1 MAFVNDTVAGISTTC
16 SRVSTSPPTL
26 KSRSQM
32 WQRQGFSGYGAQL
45 LGDGRAEMVITVV
58 QFDVLTGADP
68 AGIDSWRA
76 RIEALQSKVINL
88 ENDRGETHNNLFCF
102 QIDNPVIT
110 RADVTPGT
118 EAYRA
123 QYRMRCVRT
132 AADT

>member
-1 MAFVNDTVAGISTTC
+1 MAFVRDTVAGISTTC

-26 KSRSQM
+26 KSRSQI

-45 LGDGRAEMVITVV
+45 LGDGRAELVITVV
-58 QFDVLTGADP
+58 QFDTLANVNTWQA
-68 AGIDSWRA
+68 A
-76 RIEALQSKVINL
+76 IEALQSKVINL
-88 ENDRGETHNNLFCF
+88 ENDRGEAHSNLFCF
-102 QIDNPVIT
+102 LIDNPVIT

-132 AADT
+132 AADA